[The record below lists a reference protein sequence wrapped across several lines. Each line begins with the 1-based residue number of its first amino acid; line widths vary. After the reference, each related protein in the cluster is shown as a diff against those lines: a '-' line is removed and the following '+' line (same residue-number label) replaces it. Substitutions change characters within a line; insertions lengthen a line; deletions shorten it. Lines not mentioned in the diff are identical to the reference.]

1 MALILGENKVH
12 ELSLADSMVREIE
25 EIIKKENAEKVFSV
39 TVEMGKFS
47 GVEREPFEF
56 AFPLVAEGTP
66 VEGSK
71 LIIEIAP
78 GIVKCSDCQ
87 EDTILDVPF
96 IKCGKCNS
104 RNVSFIKGRDLLI
117 KSLEIE

>member
-1 MALILGENKVH
+1 MH

-25 EIIKKENAEKVFSV
+25 EILKQNNAEKVFSV

-71 LIIEIAP
+71 LIIEEVP
-78 GIVKCSDCQ
+78 GTVKCYDCQ
-87 EDTILDVPF
+87 AETVLNVPF
-96 IKCGKCNS
+96 IKCGTCDS
-104 RNVSFIKGRDLLI
+104 RNVKFVRGKDFLI

>member
-1 MALILGENKVH
+1 MH

-25 EIIKKENAEKVFSV
+25 EIIKKENGSKVFSI

-71 LIIEIAP
+71 LIIEEAP
-78 GIVKCSDCQ
+78 GVINCLDCQ
-87 EDTILDVPF
+87 ADTVLDIPF
-96 IKCGKCNS
+96 IKCGKCES
-104 RNVSFIKGRDLLI
+104 RNVRFIKGRDLLI

>member
-1 MALILGENKVH
+1 MH
-12 ELSLADSMVREIE
+12 ELSLADSMIREIE
-25 EIIKKENAEKVFSV
+25 EIIKKENAEKVFSI

-71 LIIEIAP
+71 LIIEEVQ

-87 EDTILDVPF
+87 ADTVLDVLF

-104 RNVSFIKGRDLLI
+104 QNVRFIKGKDFLI

>member
-1 MALILGENKVH
+1 MH

-25 EIIKKENAEKVFSV
+25 EIIKNNNAKKVFSV
-39 TVEMGKFS
+39 TVAMGKFS

-71 LIIEIAP
+71 LVIEEVQ
-78 GIVKCSDCQ
+78 GVVKCSDCQ
-87 EDTILDVPF
+87 AETVLDIPF
-96 IKCGKCNS
+96 IKCKKCNS
-104 RNVSFIKGRDLLI
+104 RNVKFIKGRDLLI

>member
-1 MALILGENKVH
+1 MH

-25 EIIKKENAEKVFSV
+25 EIIKKENAEKVFSI

-47 GVEREPFEF
+47 GAEREPFEF

-66 VEGSK
+66 VEGSE
-71 LIIEIAP
+71 LIIEEVS
-78 GIVKCSDCQ
+78 GVVKCSDCQ
-87 EDTILDVPF
+87 ADTVLDVPF
-96 IKCGKCNS
+96 IKCGECDS

>member
-1 MALILGENKVH
+1 VH

-25 EIIKKENAEKVFSV
+25 EIIKRENGKKVFSI

-66 VEGSK
+66 VEGSE
-71 LIIEIAP
+71 LIIEEVQ
-78 GIVKCSDCQ
+78 GIVKCSECQ
-87 EDTILDVPF
+87 TETVLDIPF
-96 IKCGKCNS
+96 IKCKKCNS
-104 RNVSFIKGRDLLI
+104 RNVKFIKGRDLLI

>member
-1 MALILGENKVH
+1 VH

-25 EIIKKENAEKVFSV
+25 EIIKRENATKVFSV

-56 AFPLVAEGTP
+56 VFPLVAEGTLI
-66 VEGSK
+66 EGSK
-71 LIIEIAP
+71 LIIEEAP
-78 GIVKCSDCQ
+78 GIIKCSDCQ
-87 EDTILDVPF
+87 TDTVLDIPY
-96 IKCGKCNS
+96 IKCGNCDS
-104 RNVSFIKGRDLLI
+104 RNVRFIKGKDFLI

>member
-1 MALILGENKVH
+1 VH
-12 ELSLADSMVREIE
+12 ELSLADSMVHEIE
-25 EIIKKENAEKVFSV
+25 EIIKKENARKVFSV

-56 AFPLVAEGTP
+56 AFPIVTEGTP
-66 VEGSK
+66 LEDSN
-71 LIIEIAP
+71 LEIEEVQ
-78 GIVKCSDCQ
+78 GVVRCSDCRS
-87 EDTILDVPF
+87 DTILDIPF

-104 RNVSFIKGRDLLI
+104 RNVSFVKGRDFLI